1 MMLRVVRLVRVFRI
15 IGLILKLGKY
25 SQGARVLA
33 LTVAACVR
41 ELVILTV
48 CPLKALNPHC
58 PKPKLALDPHGVSP
72 ESPKPSLPETQIS
85 S

>member
-33 LTVAACVR
+33 LTMAACVR
-41 ELVILTV
+41 ELLILAV
-48 CPLKALNPHC
+48 C
-58 PKPKLALDPHGVSP
+58 LALVQQW
-72 ESPKPSLPETQIS
+72 PSLCFMHQTW
-85 S
+85 